1 MCLLKFE
8 IMSKDSITETATNV
22 DFEAFKTQVL
32 DDFRL
37 ASLSREASLLGRR
50 EVLTGKAKFGIFGD
64 GKELAQI
71 ALAKQFRDGD
81 FRSGYY
87 RDQTIMLANDQLDIQ
102 QYFAGLYAHTDVEVE
117 PQSAGRQM
125 GGHFATRNLDEK
137 GEWKDLMSQKNSS
150 ADISPTA
157 GQMPRLL
164 GLALASKIYRNH
176 PELKELEAFQK
187 FTNGGNEVAFGTI
200 GDASTSE
207 GPFWETINA
216 AGVLQVPMVMSV
228 WDDGYGIS
236 VSREHQTTKDSI
248 SEALAGMQRT
258 KDKPGYEI
266 FVTKGWDYAHLCE
279 TYEKAV
285 KLAREEHVPVLVHV
299 KEVNQPQGHSTS
311 GSHERYKSEERLKW
325 EVEFDCVNKFE
336 EWITNFDADG
346 LTIATKEEL
355 EAIRKETK
363 KEVRNS
369 QKAAW
374 KAFTDVLA
382 KDNTEA
388 IGMLRALAEE
398 SSNGAFIG
406 KLADE
411 LDNAMDPIRKDVLSA
426 ARKALRTTRGENGA
440 SRQALSAWIREQIQL
455 NFDRYSSHLHS
466 ESAQSALNIDPVAP
480 EYDGSGDMEDGR
492 IILRDNYDKILEN
505 YPEALVYGED
515 AGKIGGVN
523 QTLEGMQEKYGELRV
538 ADTGIREATIIG
550 QGIGMAMRGL
560 RPIAEIQY
568 LDYLLYAVQVLS
580 DDLSTVQYRTKGGQ
594 KAPLIVSTRGHRLEG
609 IWHSGSPMG
618 MIINSL
624 RGMHVC
630 VPRNMTKAA
639 GFYNTLM
646 AADEPALVVEPLN
659 GYRTKE
665 LIPTNVGEFRE
676 PLGVPEVVVEGTDL
690 TIVSYGSTFN
700 LCEVAAKQLT
710 ELGISVELIDVQTLL
725 PFDIEHMIADSL
737 EKTNRLMIV
746 DEDVSSGA
754 VAYMLDKILVEQ
766 KGYYHLDSA
775 PETLTSKDHRPAY
788 GSDGDYFSKP
798 SIEDIVEKAYGIMS
812 EVDPEGFPA
821 IY

>member
-1 MCLLKFE
+1 MAKE
-8 IMSKDSITETATNV
+8 SVAETAL
-22 DFEAFKTQVL
+22 DASFESFKDQVL
-32 DDFRL
+32 EDYNL
-37 ASLSREASLLGRR
+37 ARISRETSLLGRR
-50 EVLTGKAKFGIFGD
+50 EVLSGKAKFGIFGD

-87 RDQTIMLANDQLDIQ
+87 RDQTIMMSIGQLNVQ
-102 QYFAGLYAHTDVEVE
+102 QFFAGLYAHTDVEAE

-125 GGHFATRNLDEK
+125 GGHYATRNLDEN
-137 GEWKDLMSQKNSS
+137 GDWVNLMGQKNSS

-164 GLALASKIYRNH
+164 GLAQASKVYREH
-176 PELKELEAFQK
+176 PSLKDLEEFKK

-216 AGVLQVPMVMSV
+216 AGVLQVPMVMSI

-236 VSREHQTTKDSI
+236 VPREKQTTKGSI
-248 SEALAGMQRT
+248 SDALAGMQKT
-258 KDKPGYEI
+258 KDSNGYEI
-266 FVTKGWDYAHLCE
+266 FITKGWDYAHLCE

-285 KLAREEHVPVLVHV
+285 KIAREKHIPVLIHV

-311 GSHERYKSEERLKW
+311 GSHERYKDEDRLKW
-325 EVEFDCVNKFE
+325 EVDFDCINKFK
-336 EWITNFDADG
+336 EWILSFKAKG
-346 LTIATKEEL
+346 KIIATEEEL
-355 EAIRKETK
+355 TEIEESAK
-363 KEVRNS
+363 KIVREEKS
-369 QKAAW
+369 AAW
-374 KAFTDVLA
+374 KAFTEGIKTDLSTAIALINAVADQSESGVFIKKIAENLQREMSPIRRDVL
-382 KDNTEA
+382 
-388 IGMLRALAEE
+388 G
-398 SSNGAFIG
+398 
-406 KLADE
+406 
-411 LDNAMDPIRKDVLSA
+411 A
-426 ARKALRTTRGENGA
+426 ARQVLRMIRNENNPAKAG
-440 SRQALSAWIREQIQL
+440 LSQWIQDQIAT
-455 NFDRYSSHLHS
+455 NYDRYSSYLYS
-466 ESAQSALNIDPVAP
+466 ESESSALSVTPVP
-480 EYDGSGDMEDGR
+480 PTYDDDIKMDDGR
-492 IILRDNYDKILEN
+492 IILRDNYDKLLEN
-505 YPEALVYGED
+505 YPQALVFGED

-523 QTLEGMQEKYGELRV
+523 QSLEGMQEKHGVLRV
-538 ADTGIREATIIG
+538 SDTGIRECTIIG

-618 MIINSL
+618 MIINAL
-624 RGMHVC
+624 RGMYVC

-646 AADEPALVVEPLN
+646 AGDDPALVVEPLN

-665 LIPTNVGEFRE
+665 RVPTNSGEFRE
-676 PLGVPEVVVEGTDL
+676 PLGVPEVVAEGTDL

-700 LCEVAAKQLT
+700 LCEASLEQLQ
-710 ELGISVELIDVQTLL
+710 ELEISVELIDVQTLL
-725 PFDIEHMIADSL
+725 PFDIDHMIKDSL
-737 EKTNRLMIV
+737 AKTNRLLIV
-746 DEDVSSGA
+746 DEDVQSGA
-754 VAYMLDKILVEQ
+754 TGFMLDKILVEQ
-766 KGYYHLDSA
+766 NGYNHLDSA
-775 PETLTSKDHRPAY
+775 PMTLSAKDHRPAY

-798 SIEDIVEKAYGIMS
+798 SIDDIVEKVYAIMN
-812 EVDPEGFPA
+812 EADPANYPS